1 MTDIDDAEVDPLLR
15 QWASPRVDNQSASVI
30 TVESGKLM
38 PVLVVVSI
46 LAAAALAGVAM
57 SFQANERSER
67 AMDQARL
74 MERETRIMQDD
85 LKFIR
90 AYLSAR
96 GIEVPANHEQAEE

>member
-1 MTDIDDAEVDPLLR
+1 MTDVDDELMR
-15 QWASPRVDNQSASVI
+15 QYACPRTDNQSASVI
-30 TVESGKLM
+30 QIESGKLM

-85 LKFIR
+85 LKYIR
-90 AYLSAR
+90 AFLSAR
-96 GIEVPANHEQAEE
+96 GINVPANHEEAEE

>member
-1 MTDIDDAEVDPLLR
+1 MTNDAEIDPLMR

-30 TVESGKLM
+30 QIESGKLL
-38 PVLVVVSI
+38 PILIVVSI
-46 LAAAALAGVAM
+46 LTAAALVGVAM

-74 MERETRIMQDD
+74 MERESRIMQDD
-85 LKFIR
+85 LKYIR
-90 AYLSAR
+90 AFLSAR